1 MRVVIASLPIGTG
14 HDIAARALAEAM
26 GERGFEVWF
35 SQHLAGPSRL
45 HTAGYFFALRMVP
58 NIFSRLFR
66 WGDDSRFA
74 WSRHREGWRQIGRD
88 RLTAVYQRYEP
99 DVVVATHPFALT
111 AWAALKTRF
120 PRLTVVG
127 VLTDLSVHQFW
138 WEPEADAYAVWL
150 PEEVEDLVR
159 IGCPREKIWTPGI
172 PIRAS
177 FHDDALDFARL
188 FDGPIVVLGGGLGM
202 GPYFRILRALEPL
215 GFPVLAV
222 CGHNERLRLRLS
234 QHPWSPQITVAGYVE
249 DMPELLCQSRAVVG
263 KPGGVTAAEVCQVQ
277 VPWILSHW
285 IAGQEEYNR
294 DRLVQNNLAVVG
306 GENLAEVLTP
316 LLTDTPQ
323 RRKMLACQ
331 AKLAR
336 PNAAR
341 DIADHLAR
349 LVRERERTFLS
360 F

>member
-45 HTAGYFFALRMVP
+45 HTAGYFFALRFAP
-58 NIFSRLFR
+58 AIFSRLFA
-66 WGDDSRFA
+66 WGDRSRLA
-74 WSRHREGWRQIGRD
+74 WHRHREGWQRTGRD
-88 RLTAVYQRYEP
+88 LLTGVYQRYQP

-111 AWAALKTRF
+111 AWAALKSRF

-138 WEPEADAYAVWL
+138 WEPAADAYAVWL
-150 PEEVEDLVR
+150 PEAVDDLVR
-159 IGCPREKIWTPGI
+159 LGCPREKIWTPGI

-177 FHDDALDFARL
+177 FHDDALHFARL

-202 GPYFRILRALEPL
+202 GPYFRILRQLEPL
-215 GFPVLAV
+215 RLPVLAV

-234 QHPWSPQITVAGYVE
+234 QEAWSPQITIAGYVE

-294 DRLVQNNLAVVG
+294 ARLVENHLAVDG
-306 GENLAEVLTP
+306 DANLAEVLTP
-316 LLTDTPQ
+316 LLTDTPE
-323 RRKMLACQ
+323 RRDMLARQ
-331 AKLAR
+331 AELAR

-341 DIADHLAR
+341 DIADKLAE
-349 LVRERERTFLS
+349 LVRERAFLS